1 MYKKN
6 ISAFVWR
13 AIFTL
18 AYTLTVLPFT
28 VNFFK
33 SIASPSSQET
43 LMLIFPLADTHNFAL
58 PILLSALEFAAVGL
72 ACSLWQKAVSTK
84 KVVILILFL
93 GCQTIPMLSLYYDVR
108 GKDYQAEKKTFDEN
122 RKEKVDA
129 VETRIKSLVA
139 QISTLSNEM
148 KDMRKERHDS
158 DGSINQLLHVSKDM
172 SRFLGEDVRA
182 EMRERRNLR
191 GRDEGKINEL
201 LQQKKGIESDLKK
214 SEDELQAAQ
223 TQRMKYGTQIE
234 YIAHDLLSHKSAF
247 AGFISFLFPLTI
259 LSVAFVLPKNSRAD
273 SEVLH
278 SFNLEQ
284 HLRNAASL
292 PEDMHFNYVKLLV
305 PSLDAYLSALKA
317 SKKIL
322 NENDAL
328 NLHASLIRQIIN
340 EVKGL
345 QEQIAS
351 SKLEENS
358 KSYMLNELNTL
369 LNQQLTV
376 KEEMNHV

>member
-1 MYKKN
+1 MHKKN

-33 SIASPSSQET
+33 SIASPSSTET
-43 LMLIFPLADTHNFAL
+43 LMLIFPLVDAHNFTL
-58 PILLSALEFAAVGL
+58 PIFLACLEFASIGL
-72 ACSLWQKAVSTK
+72 ACSLWKKAQSIN
-84 KVVILILFL
+84 KVFILLLFL
-93 GCQTIPMLSLYYDVR
+93 GCQLFPMVSLYYDVR

-129 VETRIKSLVA
+129 VETRIKNLVA

-148 KDMRKERHDS
+148 KDTRKERHDA
-158 DGSINQLLHVSKDM
+158 DGSITQLLHVSKDM
-172 SRFLGEDVRA
+172 PRFLGEDVRA
-182 EMRERRNLR
+182 EMRERRSLR
-191 GRDEGKINEL
+191 GRDEGNINEL
-201 LQQKKGIESDLKK
+201 LKQKKTIDSDIKK
-214 SEDELQAAQ
+214 SEDALQAVQSQ
-223 TQRMKYGTQIE
+223 TMKHGTQLE
-234 YIAHDLLSHKSAF
+234 YIVRELFSYKSAF

-292 PEDMHFNYVKLLV
+292 PEDMHFNYTKLLV

-345 QEQIAS
+345 QGQITS

-358 KSYMLNELNTL
+358 KSYMLNELNNL

-376 KEEMNHV
+376 KEESYV